1 MTGIIIQARMASTRL
16 PGKVLKQLAGIALLE
31 HIIRRAGMVEQQVQI
46 VVATTDQL
54 QDDAIVHFCHERDT
68 KVFRGSE
75 NHVLNRYVQCAR
87 QYSFDYV
94 VRLTADNPFVDYE
107 EIDRL
112 ILRHLHTKADYTC
125 SHRNLPVGVGAEIFY
140 FSALERSL
148 KKGVLP
154 HHVEHVNEYILEHP
168 DEFLLEE
175 LTVPAAKNRPDIRL
189 TVDTPEDF
197 RRAAFICEQAPFPV
211 STLEAIRLS
220 DHAEM
225 ICAR

>member
-1 MTGIIIQARMASTRL
+1 MTGVVIQARMGSTRL
-16 PGKVLKQLAGIALLE
+16 PGKVLKSLAGIAILE
-31 HIIRRAGMVEQQVQI
+31 HIVHRASLVAQQVQI
-46 VVATTDQL
+46 VVATTDQVQDNVIL
-54 QDDAIVHFCHERDT
+54 QFCRERNT

-75 NHVLNRYVQCAR
+75 NHVLERYVQCAR
-87 QYSFDYV
+87 HYSFDHV
-94 VRLTADNPFVDYE
+94 VRLTADNPFVDVE

-112 ILRHLHTKADYTC
+112 ILLHFESNSDYT
-125 SHRNLPVGVGAEIFY
+125 SSFRNLPVGVGAEIFL

-168 DEFLLEE
+168 DEFTIAE
-175 LTVPAAKNRPDIRL
+175 LTIPSAKKRPDTRL

-197 RRAAFICEQAPFPV
+197 RKAAFICEQAPYPV
-211 STLEAIRLS
+211 STLEAIKLS
-220 DHAEM
+220 EQFEM